1 MQVNN
6 GNAASQPL
14 TVVPQGCTYDPK
26 TGKIFRLMAAKVR
39 QPAFQALERQLETVK
54 LNLATYMQEHGYKYH
69 VGTKQVLQGNTPI
82 TTTPEHQAL
91 IDAVKT
97 SQQAIKAYKQAHK
110 GEFTPQV
117 VLPRR
122 RRGKRSIGSVPI
134 VEGSIPTKQPVTA
147 QPGAIN
153 TIATGVA
160 AVTSSVTQ
168 MFSGSGQASAQ
179 TAAITAEVARL
190 AAKQEKLACS
200 QVETDQKLSDILDN
214 LNQLSQFLAQHVPIK
229 GHASA
234 SAGVSP
240 TFGGEESTY
249 DSEEDKPSHLPH
261 REEL

>member
-26 TGKIFRLMAAKVR
+26 TGKIFRLMAAKIR

-69 VGTKQVLQGNTPI
+69 VGTKQVLQGNNPI
-82 TTTPEHQAL
+82 TITPEHQAL
-91 IDAVKT
+91 IDAVKA

-134 VEGSIPTKQPVTA
+134 VEGSIPTKQPVAA
-147 QPGAIN
+147 QSGALN
-153 TIATGVA
+153 TIATGVS
-160 AVTSSVTQ
+160 AVAGSLAQ
-168 MFSGSGQASAQ
+168 RISGSGQGSAQ
-179 TAAITAEVARL
+179 AAVITAEVAKL
-190 AAKQEKLACS
+190 AAKQEKLASS
-200 QVETDQKLSDILDN
+200 QLETDRKLSDILVN
-214 LNQLSQFLAQHVPIK
+214 LDQLSQFLATNVPFK
-229 GHASA
+229 GQASE
-234 SAGVSP
+234 SSGVSP
-240 TFGGEESTY
+240 TFGGEESTF
-249 DSEEDKPSHLPH
+249 DSEEEKPSHLPH